1 MAPSLSVA
9 EQVQLMLAKAES
21 TTPAEAEM
29 IMARAE
35 KLMIRHGLSE
45 AMIAA
50 ASPEAQKEEI
60 VSQWVH
66 FTGVYAD
73 AHSVAGVRI
82 AEAFGTMR
90 GLISGKGT
98 SRSTCVVGHES
109 DVERAVT
116 LINSLTVQAVI
127 AEKAWRQSEEGKA
140 TLYWLSRQ
148 ATWKARR
155 QFFVAFGNGAASR
168 IREETRVAVAETGPG
183 NALVLVDRKTL
194 VEAEM
199 PNMFGKLGRSR
210 SFESGSRAASAAGH
224 AAGRNAN
231 INTNRKAVQS

>member
-1 MAPSLSVA
+1 MANVA

-50 ASPEAQKEEI
+50 ATPEAQKEKI
-60 VSQWVH
+60 VSRWVR
-66 FTGVYAD
+66 FEGTYSD
-73 AHSVAGVRI
+73 AYSVLGVRV
-82 AEAFGTMR
+82 AEAFGTMK
-90 GLISGKGT
+90 GLVSG
-98 SRSTCVVGHES
+98 SVPHRSTIIVGHES
-109 DVERAVT
+109 DVERAAM
-116 LINSLTVQAVI
+116 LIESLVIQSIVAQKEWTKSAEGQA
-127 AEKAWRQSEEGKA
+127 A
-140 TLYWLSRQ
+140 LYWLSANDR
-148 ATWKARR
+148 WKARR
-155 QFFVAFGNGAASR
+155 QFLISFGNGAASR
-168 IREETRVAVAETGPG
+168 IREETKVAVAETGPG

-199 PNMFGKLGRSR
+199 PNLFGKLGRAR
-210 SFESGSRAASAAGH
+210 GFESGSRAASAAGH

-231 INTNRKAVQS
+231 INTNRKAVS